1 MNCVTEEEV
10 ICFVWKINLIRPKP
24 PSCYQFLW
32 DRLIR
37 GFASALIGT
46 LLVEGGIGRRISR
59 GVPKL
64 SRTTELS
71 KKRREAPES
80 IGFSEW

>member
-1 MNCVTEEEV
+1 MLCTENQFDSKPLVT
-10 ICFVWKINLIRPKP
+10 IN
-24 PSCYQFLW
+24 SF
-32 DRLIR
+32 
-37 GFASALIGT
+37 GA

-71 KKRREAPES
+71 KKWREAPES